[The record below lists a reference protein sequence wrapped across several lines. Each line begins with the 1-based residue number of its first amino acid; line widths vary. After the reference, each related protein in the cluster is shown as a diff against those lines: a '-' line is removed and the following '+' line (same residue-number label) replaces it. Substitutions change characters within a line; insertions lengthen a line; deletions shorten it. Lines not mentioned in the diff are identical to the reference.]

1 MTKATGIFLAL
12 LGCGL
17 CSFTLRTEGQP
28 AAIRTVAVPLAAQDA
43 SVIPLDQEP
52 HHHLALKNDV
62 VEVFNVDL
70 ASHDAFKMH
79 RHDHDDVA
87 VVLGEAVT
95 VNTSPGKPDLLQ
107 NYKGGEVNFA
117 RSPRVHSVRN
127 IGQTDY
133 RIVSIDLLRAQTGAR
148 NLCGAQ
154 VTTTEKRDCP
164 ASAEAAANAPR
175 SDSPQFETD
184 QIRVTLTEIRPHQTA
199 TFGEKDVDDLI
210 VPVEDAAVPSG
221 KAKGPD
227 EPLASGT
234 PVWLARGKDKKTLKN
249 NTDKD
254 LRIVTVAFKS

>member
-1 MTKATGIFLAL
+1 MTKSLGIFLAL

-17 CSFTLRTEGQP
+17 YL
-28 AAIRTVAVPLAAQDA
+28 VPIAAQDN

-52 HHHLALKNDV
+52 HHHLALKNGL
-62 VEVFNVDL
+62 VEVFSVNL

-95 VNTSPGKPDLLQ
+95 INTRPGKPDLLQ
-107 NYKGGEVNFA
+107 NVKGGEVVFA
-117 RSPRVHSVRN
+117 PSPRVHSVRN
-127 IGQTDY
+127 IGESSY
-133 RIVSIDLLRAQTGAR
+133 RIVSIDLLRPQTGAR
-148 NLCGAQ
+148 NLCGTQ
-154 VTTTEKRDCP
+154 VTSMEKRDCP
-164 ASAEAAANAPR
+164 ATAEVAANAPR
-175 SDSPQFETD
+175 SDVPQFETD
-184 QIRVTLTEIRPHQTA
+184 QIRVTLTDIRPHQTA

-210 VPVEDAAVPSG
+210 VPVDDAAVASTKP
-221 KAKGPD
+221 KGPD

-254 LRIVTVAFKS
+254 LRVVTVAFKS